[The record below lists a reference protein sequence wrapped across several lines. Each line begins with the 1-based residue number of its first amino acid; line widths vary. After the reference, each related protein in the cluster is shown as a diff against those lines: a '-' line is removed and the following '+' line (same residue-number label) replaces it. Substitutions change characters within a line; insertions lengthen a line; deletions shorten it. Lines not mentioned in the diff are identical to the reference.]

1 MTALTPHRAG
11 MLLAIVAAFGFSFKA
26 IFIKLAYPYGVDAI
40 TLLALRMAF
49 ALPIFLWVGFRASRS
64 ALPLSGRDW
73 LVVLF
78 LGSVGYYGASILDF
92 LGLRYISAGLERL
105 ILFTYPT
112 ITLLLG
118 LLMYQQRITRRQV
131 GATLLCYAG
140 IAAAFIHDLRI
151 SGDISAVWLGGAL
164 VFASSCCYALYL
176 AGSAGMI
183 ARIGTARFTALALL
197 VSSTMV
203 FAHYF
208 TTHPVQILLDQPLP
222 VYGYALAMGL
232 LSTAMPVFAQSAA
245 VRRLGSGES
254 ALVSMVGPLLTIVFA
269 AILLDE
275 GFSLAQMV
283 GVILVLAG
291 VASLGR
297 RAPDSTASAAVSA
310 KQ

>member
-64 ALPLSGRDW
+64 APPLSGRDW

-151 SGDISAVWLGGAL
+151 SGDISAVWLGGA
-164 VFASSCCYALYL
+164 Y
-176 AGSAGMI
+176 
-183 ARIGTARFTALALL
+183 
-197 VSSTMV
+197 
-203 FAHYF
+203 
-208 TTHPVQILLDQPLP
+208 
-222 VYGYALAMGL
+222 
-232 LSTAMPVFAQSAA
+232 
-245 VRRLGSGES
+245 
-254 ALVSMVGPLLTIVFA
+254 
-269 AILLDE
+269 
-275 GFSLAQMV
+275 
-283 GVILVLAG
+283 
-291 VASLGR
+291 
-297 RAPDSTASAAVSA
+297 
-310 KQ
+310 

>member
-64 ALPLSGRDW
+64 APPLSGRDW

-131 GATLLCYAG
+131 GATLLCSAG
-140 IAAAFIHDLRI
+140 LGRFQRRF
-151 SGDISAVWLGGAL
+151 LGGL
-164 VFASSCCYALYL
+164 
-176 AGSAGMI
+176 
-183 ARIGTARFTALALL
+183 GTLPLRRTH
-197 VSSTMV
+197 
-203 FAHYF
+203 AHR
-208 TTHPVQILLDQPLP
+208 HRRQVEVLP
-222 VYGYALAMGL
+222 HHG
-232 LSTAMPVFAQSAA
+232 Q
-245 VRRLGSGES
+245 R
-254 ALVSMVGPLLTIVFA
+254 
-269 AILLDE
+269 
-275 GFSLAQMV
+275 
-283 GVILVLAG
+283 
-291 VASLGR
+291 
-297 RAPDSTASAAVSA
+297 
-310 KQ
+310 